1 MSINKLKLEKY
12 IVKNF
17 DSLKELSIDD
27 IKKFNLKMLNEELE
41 SGKLTAFDYNIG
53 ETIRTGGNEDVERLI
68 IKRELGIEDDSD
80 DELSPDVE
88 VILKNLKSIDMEDGL
103 DKYDYG
109 INNLKSLKDN
119 GTLDVDTGKKGMNS
133 GESSNKDDENKG
145 DENSNNSSENK
156 GIDIGEYKRKGINVI
171 KTPEIEFTFYDE
183 PTYFDSVNDSSTKT
197 PKTQSTL
204 DKTPIPES
212 DKPKSKKLNKVVII
226 VIVVI
231 ASIIFIMSIAS
242 VFIYRRSRAK
252 NKMMNELPS
261 SGGSF
266 NIF

>member
-1 MSINKLKLEKY
+1 MSINKLRLEKY

-17 DSLKELSIDD
+17 DSLKDLSVDD

-41 SGKLTAFDYNIG
+41 SGKLIAFDYNTG

-88 VILKNLKSIDMEDGL
+88 VILKKLKSIDMQDGL

-119 GTLDVDTGKKGMNS
+119 GTLDVDIGKKGMNS
-133 GESSNKDDENKG
+133 GESNNKDDENK
-145 DENSNNSSENK
+145 D
-156 GIDIGEYKRKGINVI
+156 DIVE
-171 KTPEIEFTFYDE
+171 TPT
-183 PTYFDSVNDSSTKT
+183 PTPST
-197 PKTQSTL
+197 PP
-204 DKTPIPES
+204 DKIPIPES
-212 DKPKSKKLNKVVII
+212 DKPKSKKLNTTAII

-242 VFIYRRSRAK
+242 VFIYRHSRAK
-252 NKMMNELPS
+252 NKMTNELPS
-261 SGGSF
+261 FGGSF

>member
-17 DSLKELSIDD
+17 DSLKDLSVDD

-41 SGKLTAFDYNIG
+41 SGKLVAFDYNTG

-80 DELSPDVE
+80 NELSPDVE
-88 VILKNLKSIDMEDGL
+88 VILKKLKSIDMQDGL

-119 GTLDVDTGKKGMNS
+119 GTLDVDIGKKGMNS
-133 GESSNKDDENKG
+133 GVSDENKNDENKDDE
-145 DENSNNSSENK
+145 
-156 GIDIGEYKRKGINVI
+156 
-171 KTPEIEFTFYDE
+171 TPT
-183 PTYFDSVNDSSTKT
+183 PTPPT
-197 PKTQSTL
+197 PSAQNTPNPS
-204 DKTPIPES
+204 PIPET
-212 DKPKSKKLNKVVII
+212 DEPKSKKLNKIAII
-226 VIVVI
+226 VIAIV

-242 VFIYRRSRAK
+242 VFIYRNSRAK
-252 NKMMNELPS
+252 NKVMNELSS